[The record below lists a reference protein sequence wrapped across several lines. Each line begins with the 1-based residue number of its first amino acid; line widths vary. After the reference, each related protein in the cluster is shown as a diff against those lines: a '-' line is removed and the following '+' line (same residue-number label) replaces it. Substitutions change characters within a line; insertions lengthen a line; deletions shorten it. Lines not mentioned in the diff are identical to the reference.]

1 MQSAWIGDALAAA
14 LTRDGKEGL
23 SRQLTRWLRQWIG
36 EGKLA
41 ADTRLPASRDL
52 ARQLGIGRNTVIDAY
67 EQLLA
72 EGYLDTRHGSGTF
85 VCALFKRHTVAAP
98 EQRTT
103 LGLSDRG
110 QTLEALTRRD
120 DDYHGAFVP
129 CIPEIRAFPHRQ
141 WQQLLARHQRQ
152 ARLLD
157 FNYQAGGGLPA
168 LRQALADYLQMS
180 RAVRC
185 HPDQILITQGTQH
198 SLALCAL
205 LLADPGDVA
214 WMEEPGYL
222 GARVALHMAGLQ
234 TVAAPVDEHGLDPEK
249 IADPRPPK
257 LIYATPS
264 YQYPLGVTMPLARRL
279 TLIDHAR
286 QANAWII
293 EDDYDSEFRYSS
305 QPLPALQGLSED
317 ARVIYLG
324 TLSKV
329 MYPGLRTGYIVVPET
344 LVDAF
349 RAANT
354 RLNPEGHYPLQ
365 SALAEFIE
373 NGQFAR
379 HIRRMRDLYQERQ
392 HCLRAVV
399 ADSVASEWAWSSGH
413 AGMHVLATLPPHLDE
428 TRLSQMAAL
437 EGIWLATLGK
447 HFQAPPDRQGLV
459 IGYAG
464 VTEQDIRRGVGVMD
478 RLARAHL

>member
-1 MQSAWIGDALAAA
+1 LQSAWIGDALAAA
-14 LTRDGKEGL
+14 LARDSKEGL
-23 SRQLTRWLRQWIG
+23 ARQLTRQLRQWIG
-36 EGKLA
+36 EGRLA
-41 ADTRLPASRDL
+41 AETRLPASRDL
-52 ARQLGIGRNTVIDAY
+52 ARQLAIGRNTVIDAY

-72 EGYLDTRHGSGTF
+72 EGYLETRHGSGTY
-85 VCALFKRHTVAAP
+85 VCALFKRQTPAAP
-98 EQRTT
+98 EPMAA
-103 LGLSDRG
+103 LGLSGRG
-110 QTLEALTRRD
+110 GELSALTRRD
-120 DDYHGAFVP
+120 DDYNGAFVP
-129 CIPEIRAFPHRQ
+129 CIPEIRDFPHRQ

-168 LRQALADYLQMS
+168 LRQALADYLRMA

-198 SLALCAL
+198 SLTLCAL
-205 LLADPGDVA
+205 LLADPGDAA

-222 GARVALHMAGLQ
+222 GARVAMQMAGLR
-234 TVAAPVDEHGLDPEK
+234 TVPAPIDEQGLNPAQV
-249 IADPRPPK
+249 ADPTPPR

-279 TLIDHAR
+279 ALIEYAR

-293 EDDYDSEFRYSS
+293 EDDYDSEFRYNS

-329 MYPGLRTGYIVVPET
+329 MYPGLRTGYIVVPEG
-344 LVDAF
+344 LVDDF
-349 RAANT
+349 RAANA
-354 RLNPEGHYPLQ
+354 RLHPEGHYPLQ
-365 SALAEFIE
+365 SALAEFIG

-392 HCLRAVV
+392 HCLRAALVHTE
-399 ADSVASEWAWSSGH
+399 ASEWTWSSGH
-413 AGMHVLATLPPHLDE
+413 AGMHVLATLPPRLDE
-428 TRLSQMAAL
+428 TRLSQQAAK
-437 EGIWLATLGK
+437 EGIWLSTLGK
-447 HFQAPPDRQGLV
+447 HYQAPPDRQGLV

-464 VTEQDIRRGVGVMD
+464 VAEADIVRGVRVMD
-478 RLARAHL
+478 RLARAQH